1 MTKDLYDS
9 GHSALIKTHSSV
21 ETLPELIVKDFDDEQ
36 IWQQIELENEG
47 SLESLL
53 AQSAKLLS
61 SKSSCSFKAKPALEE
76 TSKLQKKVTNN
87 EKTKGK
93 QKDLVKKIENA
104 DNDFTATNKQEIYD
118 DEDNHSFESDD
129 DSLEDSE
136 DSDMKIDENDK
147 FFDFTGDSDE
157 DLNFDFGPLGQKGD
171 IDEQLFDK
179 DESEMSDTEI
189 NTQKQG
195 KGIRMD
201 LKKKKSVSFEDDW
214 DSKQD
219 NKKTKK
225 FVKKLE
231 KIGKARQRGSSVDD
245 KFFKLADLETF
256 LEQEDRREERRLKK
270 IENAEKGRKLDD
282 ESEDENDDIDMFAE
296 IDSEDEVGFILI
308 D

>member
-1 MTKDLYDS
+1 MTKGLYDS
-9 GHSALIKTHSSV
+9 GHSSLIKTHSSV

-76 TSKLQKKVTNN
+76 TSKLQKKKVTNN

-93 QKDLVKKIENA
+93 QKDLVEKFENA

-129 DSLEDSE
+129 DSLEDLE

-179 DESEMSDTEI
+179 DEMSDTEI
-189 NTQKQG
+189 NTQKQS
-195 KGIRMD
+195 KGIRTD
-201 LKKKKSVSFEDDW
+201 LKKKKSVSFEDDMH
-214 DSKQD
+214 SKQD

-225 FVKKLE
+225 FLKKLE
-231 KIGKARQRGSSVDD
+231 KFGKARQRGSSVDD

-270 IENAEKGRKLDD
+270 IENAEKGRKPAD
-282 ESEDENDDIDMFAE
+282 ESEDEDDDIDMFAE